1 MIEIITDT
9 GTELDLATGCE
20 FTVEMESPLLSEEL
34 MPVPFSTSIA
44 FLPTQRNMTVF
55 GYIGAMML
63 EPSVKALS
71 VTIFA
76 AGIPVMKGSLLYD
89 GIEDGKLNYT
99 FAGKNIDDVLTG
111 NISETTELTKTN
123 NSTDT
128 LKMIIASRMGDR
140 SLDFGTP
147 MLVNTQQTGKIDTP
161 GEDQE
166 VEPDVKF
173 KNYTHKTIDT
183 PFAPAI
189 KVSAILNGKL
199 NTCKLPPTCQKL
211 YSSLAV
217 LGLHSTENSVNGYH
231 IDNEEEPYIDIADKL
246 PECTV
251 KEFVYNIIKILCA
264 SVWEDNGSLYLRHN
278 SDIIENDEFDDW
290 TEKISDIY
298 SISYSDGEKY
308 SFAYADDESK
318 DIYDPNLNTQT
329 PLDNYMGVRDLICT
343 FGSDNDAVMRD
354 SDTKDIFC
362 VNKQYQL
369 ADSIFR
375 YNGES
380 CRLSGDNSESKTK
393 EVKSDF
399 HLVRCIPVNCRQNNA
414 QQLGKILMCPRIEF
428 PALNGERPK
437 DIHIGVLSHNQL
449 TDKGQIPYGSQ
460 LYEDDFVD
468 AEYLPE
474 CHPNLK
480 TGLSIIPGDLM
491 NGPHKAYSSW
501 ISRRKQIVKADL
513 NLSIQELSSLKL
525 YKKVYFCGRYWLIK
539 KITCTYLSDRIECS
553 GEFASI

>member
-1 MIEIITDT
+1 MIEIITDN
-9 GTELDLATGCE
+9 GTALDLAPDVE
-20 FTVEMESPLLSEEL
+20 FTIEMENPLLSDDL

-44 FLPTQRNMTVF
+44 FLPTPGNMAAF

-63 EPSVKALS
+63 EPSVKAMP

-76 AGIPVMKGSLLYD
+76 AGMPVIKGSLLYD

-99 FAGKNIDDVLTG
+99 FAGKNIDDALTG
-111 NISETTELTKTN
+111 NISETTELTKTD

-128 LKMIIASRMGDR
+128 LKMIIASRTGDR

-161 GEDQE
+161 GENQE

-189 KVSAILNGKL
+189 KVSAILNGKISPD
-199 NTCKLPPTCQKL
+199 KLPEPSQKL
-211 YSSLAV
+211 YDSLAV
-217 LGLHSTENSVNGYH
+217 LGLYSTEDSVNGYPL
-231 IDNEEEPYIDIADKL
+231 DNGGTPCINLADKL

-251 KEFVYNIIKILCA
+251 KDFVSNILKILCA
-264 SVWEDNGSLYLRHN
+264 SVWADHDSLYLRQN
-278 SDIIENDEFDDW
+278 SDILECDEYDDW
-290 TEKISDIY
+290 NGKISDIY
-298 SISYSDGEKY
+298 SIGYNDGEKY
-308 SFAYADDESK
+308 SFAYADDESQ

-329 PLDNYMGVRDLICT
+329 PVDTYMGVWDLISA
-343 FGSDNDAVMRD
+343 FGSDNNAIIRD
-354 SDTKDIFC
+354 SDTKDVFC
-362 VNKQYQL
+362 VDKRYQL

-380 CRLSGDNSESKTK
+380 CKLPDESSDNRK

-399 HLVRCIPVNCRQNNA
+399 HLVRCIPVNCRQYDT
-414 QQLGKILMCPRIEF
+414 QHIGKILMCPRIDC
-428 PALNGERPK
+428 PALDGERPK
-437 DIHIGVLSHNQL
+437 DVHIGILSHNQL

-460 LYEDDFVD
+460 LYEDDFID
-468 AEYLPE
+468 TDYPPE
-474 CHPNLK
+474 CHPNFK

-491 NGPHKAYSSW
+491 SGPHKVYSNW
-501 ISRRKQIVKADL
+501 ISRRKQIIKADL
-513 NLSIQELSSLKL
+513 NLSISDISSLKL
-525 YKKVYFCGRYWLIK
+525 YKKVYFYGRYWLIK
-539 KITCTYLSDRIECS
+539 KITCTYLSDRVECN